1 MSTYWDLTVLV
12 VPPLVAL
19 VVVGLLVW
27 SGYLWRNRDE
37 DEFTGFAIALWAV
50 SFVVVVATLL
60 AFYPYEARFHQWRPV
75 SGTVQQVTS
84 RLIGEDKSTNQ
95 VFLVQIAGHDYRVD
109 DTRGAGLKAGD
120 QVSLMCRD
128 TWEYAAA
135 AGTVCRWGGSVVNR

>member
-1 MSTYWDLTVLV
+1 MSTYWDLTIYI
-12 VPPLVAL
+12 VPPLAVL
-19 VVVGLLVW
+19 VVVGLNLAAVW
-27 SGYLWRNRDE
+27 FWRE
-37 DEFTGFAIALWAV
+37 DDARGFAIASWVL
-50 SFVVVVATLL
+50 SFVAVVGTLL

-84 RLIGEDKSTNQ
+84 RLIGKDKSTNQ

-135 AGTVCRWGGSVVNR
+135 SGTVCRWGGSVVNR